1 MTDGGGND
9 GGWDEG
15 DGQETMIGPP
25 DSLPTR
31 MARSALGDPRLYEEL
46 ARDPSAIRQA
56 VFVVALVTI
65 VHGIGSGFAVLFGES
80 DDSALTVFLSAGLFT
95 LGGWALSAF
104 FAYMIVSLIAGTSA
118 AGFQGGSLLQFLRS
132 AGFTASPGLLL
143 ILTALP
149 VIGQAAL
156 LASILWMATALIVAV
171 RETLGTGLALAAI
184 AVFGGTIIGRIITG
198 LALVITLGSGQ

>member
-1 MTDGGGND
+1 
-9 GGWDEG
+9 
-15 DGQETMIGPP
+15 
-25 DSLPTR
+25 
-31 MARSALGDPRLYEEL
+31 MASAR
-46 ARDPSAIRQA
+46 
-56 VFVVALVTI
+56 
-65 VHGIGSGFAVLFGES
+65 GFAVLFGES
-80 DDSALTVFLSAGLFT
+80 DDSALTVFLNAGLFT
-95 LGGWALSAF
+95 LGGLGAERLFCVHDCVADS
-104 FAYMIVSLIAGTSA
+104 STSA

-171 RETLGTGLALAAI
+171 RGTLGTGLALAAI

>member
-1 MTDGGGND
+1 
-9 GGWDEG
+9 
-15 DGQETMIGPP
+15 MIGPP

-56 VFVVALVTI
+56 VFVVVLVSLL
-65 VHGIGSGFAVLFGES
+65 HGIIAAVEALYGES
-80 DDSALTVFLSAGLFT
+80 DFSANQLFFSWGLFT
-95 LGGWALSAF
+95 LVGWSLSAL

-118 AGFQGGSLLQFLRS
+118 AGFLGGSFLQFLRS

-143 ILTALP
+143 ILTPLP

-156 LASILWMATALIVAV
+156 IASILWMATALFVAV
-171 RETLGTGLALAAI
+171 RETLGCGLPLAAI
-184 AVFGGTIIGRIITG
+184 AVIGGEVIGWVIAVVI
-198 LALVITLGSGQ
+198 LVITLGPGQ

>member
-1 MTDGGGND
+1 
-9 GGWDEG
+9 
-15 DGQETMIGPP
+15 MIGPP
-25 DSLPTR
+25 SSLPTR

-46 ARDPSAIRQA
+46 AGDPSAIRQA

-171 RETLGTGLALAAI
+171 RGSLGTGLALAAI
-184 AVFGGTIIGRIITG
+184 AVFGGTIMGRVITG
-198 LALVITLGSGQ
+198 LALVITLGAE